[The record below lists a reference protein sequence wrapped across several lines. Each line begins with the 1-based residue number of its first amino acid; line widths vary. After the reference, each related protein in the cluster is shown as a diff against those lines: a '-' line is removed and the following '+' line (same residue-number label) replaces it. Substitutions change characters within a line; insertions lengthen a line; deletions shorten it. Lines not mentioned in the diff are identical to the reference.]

1 MKFLLI
7 PCLAF
12 AIAAPVFGADKDEW
26 TPLFDGKSL
35 EGWKVNESPETFSV
49 KDGELVVKGNRAHLF
64 YVGPVNKADFKNFE
78 LKAEILTKPGAN
90 SGVYIHTEFQDTGW
104 PAKGYEIQ
112 VNNTH
117 KDPKKTAGVYAVQ
130 DNFTAPAKDDEWFT
144 MEIKVEGKHIVTK
157 VNGKVI
163 SDFTQPED
171 WTPPKGM
178 PGRLISHGTIA
189 IQGHDPGSEVH
200 YKSIAIRPLP

>member
-1 MKFLLI
+1 M
-7 PCLAF
+7 
-12 AIAAPVFGADKDEW
+12 AP
-26 TPLFDGKSL
+26 
-35 EGWKVNESPETFSV
+35 
-49 KDGELVVKGNRAHLF
+49 
-64 YVGPVNKADFKNFE
+64 
-78 LKAEILTKPGAN
+78 LTG
-90 SGVYIHTEFQDTGW
+90 SI
-104 PAKGYEIQ
+104 IQ

-130 DNFTAPAKDDEWFT
+130 DNYTAPAKDDEWFT

-178 PGRLISHGTIA
+178 QGRAIDHGTIA

-200 YKSIAIRPLP
+200 YKSIAIKPLP